1 MPQTKLL
8 RITTVPISLQ
18 LLLTGQFRYM
28 IDNGYQV
35 YTVSAYGPEVVDV
48 LKEGVS
54 HMPVPFTRKIT
65 PLRDIL
71 CLFQLV
77 RIIKEIRPD
86 IIHTHTPKAGLL
98 GMLAGW
104 LCRVPVRMHT
114 VAGLPLM
121 ETTGMKRR
129 ILEAA
134 EWITCNCAQR
144 IYPNSTGL
152 EKFLIRELKVDPGK
166 VKMIGKGSSN
176 GIDTSF
182 FSVTPALEQQARL
195 LRQQHNITAEDLV
208 FSFVGR
214 VVKDKGIVELVTAFK
229 AASDHVIKG
238 GARDKDVRRIFL
250 MIVGPFEQDL
260 DPLPEGV
267 VKFLKEDKRVILAGF
282 QRDVRPWLM
291 ASDVFVFP
299 SHREGFP
306 NVVMQAC
313 LLQVPCIVSDIN
325 GCNEIISHD
334 ATGLIV
340 PVKNIA
346 ALTQAMLRLFEDERL
361 RKSLSVAARDFVSA
375 HYDREYIW
383 EEIRK
388 EYVNLRMHFTA
399 KARRF
404 AK

>member
-35 YTVSAYGPEVVDV
+35 YTVSAHGPEVVDV

-260 DPLPEGV
+260 DPLPEEV
-267 VKFLKEDKRVILAGF
+267 LKFLKEDKRVILAGF

-340 PVKNIA
+340 PVKNFP